1 MRKVAIAAGLVLI
14 VAILAYVPDGRLSL
28 YVSKALILEWAVIL
42 FIALLFLKN
51 WWLKLFVVWCLIV
64 TVGNY
69 NKFSYITLNTI
80 LLMTVFYQILVDK
93 LNKEAITQ
101 LLNTICV
108 LALCQSLWM
117 VLQYNGI
124 WWLFIPK
131 TGAETGNLHK
141 LVGFLANTNHAGA
154 FLGISLPAF
163 CRGKW
168 RWGLIPVGVTLLMS
182 LSAGGMAAGV
192 AGIATVVYFTRKKYL
207 WVVLLIGVVMI
218 LKVDLRSVITGSGRY
233 GAWRFIFT
241 DYIPIKWLTGWGLG
255 QFKVSFPL
263 IYRTVQPAISEN
275 WTTAH
280 NEFIHIWAETGI
292 IGLGLMVG
300 YLIHQIIKFFKT
312 RKGLIAFAGVIAV
325 IVSSNTIFLFHTTV
339 GVVGITYLAMLE
351 AATKAEGG
359 HCVKPG

>member
-69 NKFSYITLNTI
+69 NKFS
-80 LLMTVFYQILVDK
+80 
-93 LNKEAITQ
+93 
-101 LLNTICV
+101 
-108 LALCQSLWM
+108 LCQSLWM

-218 LKVDLRSVITGSGRY
+218 LKVDLRSIITGSGRY